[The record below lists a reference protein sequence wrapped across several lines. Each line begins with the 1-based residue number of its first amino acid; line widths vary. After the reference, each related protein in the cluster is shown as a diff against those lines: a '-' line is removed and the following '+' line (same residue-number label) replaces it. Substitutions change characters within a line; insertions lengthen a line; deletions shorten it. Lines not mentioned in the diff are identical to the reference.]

1 MSLMEKKA
9 GSVLE
14 PKKTDL
20 YFKSF
25 IAGGVACMCSK
36 SAVAPLDR
44 IKILFQAHN
53 QHYKHLVSWQCRS
66 SIMLVGVVWGCYSMH
81 HIADYRAA
89 TPSLWLICCMESD
102 GFSYLLSSGLAGT
115 SIIFRMTASANS
127 NCSSLFSH
135 LPTTVMLVIKNTFGP
150 SHASKFFA
158 GSAAGVTASIMTY
171 PLDVVRA
178 RLAFQVTGEH
188 VYSGICNTLS
198 LMFRREGGI
207 SALYKGLSPT
217 ILAKIPSAG
226 LSFYVFE
233 RSKALLLEYRP
244 ELCGRSHSSSSGGI
258 VLTLPAKLFCG
269 GLAGGIAQTVSY
281 PLDVAR
287 RKMQLGTMTAETQ
300 KFGRGLVEILVL
312 TYKKDGIANGL
323 FRGMTINYLRVVP
336 MMAVS
341 LSTYELGKQI
351 FGLDTGID
359 S

>member
-1 MSLMEKKA
+1 
-9 GSVLE
+9 
-14 PKKTDL
+14 
-20 YFKSF
+20 
-25 IAGGVACMCSK
+25 
-36 SAVAPLDR
+36 
-44 IKILFQAHN
+44 
-53 QHYKHLVSWQCRS
+53 
-66 SIMLVGVVWGCYSMH
+66 
-81 HIADYRAA
+81 
-89 TPSLWLICCMESD
+89 
-102 GFSYLLSSGLAGT
+102 
-115 SIIFRMTASANS
+115 
-127 NCSSLFSH
+127 
-135 LPTTVMLVIKNTFGP
+135 
-150 SHASKFFA
+150 
-158 GSAAGVTASIMTY
+158 
-171 PLDVVRA
+171 
-178 RLAFQVTGEH
+178 
-188 VYSGICNTLS
+188 
-198 LMFRREGGI
+198 MFRREGGI

-233 RSKALLLEYRP
+233 RSKAFLLEYRP

-287 RKMQLGTMTAETQ
+287 RKMQLGMMTAETQ
-300 KFGRGLVEILVL
+300 KFGRGLIEILVL